1 MKKVY
6 NKLVRDL
13 IPSIIIADGKSCT
26 TRVLSDDEFL
36 EMLNLKLDEELLE
49 YKESHSIEELTDM
62 LEVIYTII
70 IAKGYTLNEA
80 EQIRKTKLANNG
92 GFSNRIFLLEVE
104 E

>member
-1 MKKVY
+1 MCGTKTLDSRHIFSAITFPLSGKFCS
-6 NKLVRDL
+6 LV
-13 IPSIIIADGKSCT
+13 IQ
-26 TRVLSDDEFL
+26 
-36 EMLNLKLDEELLE
+36 
-49 YKESHSIEELTDM
+49 